1 MKNEVAGQ
9 VYKTLDYNV
18 FKRIDG
24 NRAINNKNYSK
35 LINSMKEEQLFIPIL
50 VNEKYEIIDG
60 QHRFSAARELGLPI
74 YYIVQEGYGINE
86 VKKANMVG
94 SNWTKADFL
103 DMYIT
108 NGNEAYIQFNE
119 ISKTYGIKISN
130 LIKLFAYVQGL
141 NQKIAS
147 KNFEE
152 GTLNINGK
160 EIILEYLEA
169 FKDFAF
175 FECWRTRQFNAAF
188 MKLYFHPAYNHSR
201 MKEKLELRRTALVKK
216 STIAEYLQLLTK
228 DIYSYQS
235 QKNNLYY
242 DAETERF
249 YN

>member
-1 MKNEVAGQ
+1 MNNEVIGQ
-9 VYKTLDYNV
+9 VYKTFDYNQ

-24 NRAINNKNYSK
+24 NRLINNKNYSK
-35 LINSMKEEQLFIPIL
+35 LVNSMKEEQLFIPIL
-50 VNEKYEIIDG
+50 VNEKMEIIDG
-60 QHRFSAARELGLPI
+60 QHRFAAAKELGLPI
-74 YYIVQEGYGINE
+74 FYIVKEGYGINE

-108 NGNEAYIQFNE
+108 NGNEVYIQFNE
-119 ISKTYGIKISN
+119 ISKAYNIKINN

-141 NQKIAS
+141 NQKIAA

-175 FECWRTRQFNAAF
+175 FDCWRTRQFNAAF
-188 MKLYFHPAYNHSR
+188 MKLYFHPSYNHAR
-201 MKEKLELRRTALVKK
+201 MKEKLALRSTALVKK

-249 YN
+249 YS

>member
-175 FECWRTRQFNAAF
+175 FEVCIRA
-188 MKLYFHPAYNHSR
+188 
-201 MKEKLELRRTALVKK
+201 
-216 STIAEYLQLLTK
+216 
-228 DIYSYQS
+228 
-235 QKNNLYY
+235 
-242 DAETERF
+242 
-249 YN
+249 